1 MPSLAD
7 TFQRELIDAAPTP
20 QARLAVISV
29 LAKYAGA
36 TLYLPTQPKS
46 TRRVAAARH
55 ALGNG
60 MSDADVASILRERYG
75 ISSRQA
81 GRDVKAAK
89 TNV

>member
-1 MPSLAD
+1 MASVAD

-36 TLYLPTQPKS
+36 TLYLPIPPKS
-46 TRRVAAARH
+46 ARRVAAARH

-60 MSDADVASILRERYG
+60 MSDADVANVLRQRFN
-75 ISSRQA
+75 ISARQA
-81 GRDVKAAK
+81 LRDVTAAK